1 MPAENLE
8 HEGLAKN
15 PNLELAQYKFYL
27 TLDQHKNDASV
38 KQKLMEAICSD
49 GKLVAPSYYFLGKSL
64 LKWFFLFCLCRYG
77 TILRRSL
84 QRFKLAC

>member
-49 GKLVAPSYYFLGKSL
+49 GKFVVLSYFV
-64 LKWFFLFCLCRYG
+64 CL
-77 TILRRSL
+77 IVEVLNLIMQIWHHSMKK
-84 QRFKLAC
+84 FAKI

>member
-49 GKLVAPSYYFLGKSL
+49 GKLVAPSGLAITFLVKSVEMVN
-64 LKWFFLFCLCRYG
+64 FL
-77 TILRRSL
+77 ILYMQIWHHFMKKSA
-84 QRFKLAC
+84 KI

>member
-49 GKLVAPSYYFLGKSL
+49 GKLVAPSYYLLSKGL
-64 LKWFFLFCLCRYG
+64 LKGHNFL
-77 TILRRSL
+77 ILFL
-84 QRFKLAC
+84 QIWHHFTKKSAKI

>member
-15 PNLELAQYKFYL
+15 PNLELSQFKFFL

-38 KQKLMEAICSD
+38 KQKLMDAIRAD
-49 GKLVAPSYYFLGKSL
+49 GKFIFG
-64 LKWFFLFCLCRYG
+64 F
-77 TILRRSL
+77 
-84 QRFKLAC
+84 